1 MYREDA
7 ARRLAT
13 DAAAGRRYDLVLVDP
28 PYRML
33 SKFQPMLATHLP
45 SVVAPD
51 GLVVVESEAKEEP
64 ELPLPLRTSR
74 RYGSTRVS
82 LFEGYAVSDSSPVTA
97 ICPGS
102 YDPVTNGH
110 LDIITR
116 AAGIFERVVVG
127 VVRDP
132 QHKKAMFSVEERVQ
146 FLRDALA
153 DHDNIEVEV
162 FAELVVEFARAWGA
176 KTMVKGLRAIS
187 DFEWEFQMHHLNRN
201 LAPEVETMYLMSSPQ
216 YSFLS
221 SSGVKEVASFGGD
234 VRDLVPEPVA
244 KRFREMFPRPKGGA
258 PVSPQE

>member
-1 MYREDA
+1 M
-7 ARRLAT
+7 
-13 DAAAGRRYDLVLVDP
+13 
-28 PYRML
+28 
-33 SKFQPMLATHLP
+33 
-45 SVVAPD
+45 
-51 GLVVVESEAKEEP
+51 
-64 ELPLPLRTSR
+64 
-74 RYGSTRVS
+74 
-82 LFEGYAVSDSSPVTA
+82 SDSPPVTA

-127 VVRDP
+127 VIRDP
-132 QHKKAMFSVEERVQ
+132 QHKKAMFTVEERVG

-153 DHDNIEVEV
+153 DQENVEVEV
-162 FAELVVEFARAWGA
+162 FSELVVEFARRWGA

-187 DFEWEFQMHHLNRN
+187 DFEWEFQMHNINRN

-221 SSGVKEVASFGGD
+221 SSGVKEVASFGGS
-234 VRDLVPEPVA
+234 VEELVPEPVA
-244 KRFREMFPRPKGGA
+244 RRFQEMFPQPKGGA